1 MTRILD
7 GIIHVAGEHD
17 TGKTTFA
24 LESGASPE
32 RICMFDDDVKGRAT
46 VEQLRRDNI
55 TFGAYHD
62 LIAIAKGKTELKY
75 HEAVLSIISSIKPEQ
90 FDVIIWDTWTHFASS
105 CHPYVVKYPDKFRD
119 SWSPMGKFKG
129 PQQWKEARRYEAGL
143 LSYMSTLAKQVVV
156 ITHLTDTYIN
166 EVKVPDKLRPDSSKV
181 LESVPRM
188 RIWLRQNSSSPVPVG
203 LILKR
208 LDKKVVQDG
217 KVRTISVLPR
227 KIAPLPTEHS
237 LWDTIWR
244 YWDNPIDLAEPDS
257 LEIPTEYELGILDGT
272 LTKDQKYLMQQM
284 IEHGLVRHDEDE
296 VEDEVT
302 SNKSPEA
309 LARSLAAD
317 GLTAAQI
324 AEQLGKPLVLVNKW
338 VAQ

>member
-1 MTRILD
+1 
-7 GIIHVAGEHD
+7 
-17 TGKTTFA
+17 
-24 LESGASPE
+24 
-32 RICMFDDDVKGRAT
+32 
-46 VEQLRRDNI
+46 
-55 TFGAYHD
+55 
-62 LIAIAKGKTELKY
+62 
-75 HEAVLSIISSIKPEQ
+75 
-90 FDVIIWDTWTHFASS
+90 
-105 CHPYVVKYPDKFRD
+105 
-119 SWSPMGKFKG
+119 
-129 PQQWKEARRYEAGL
+129 
-143 LSYMSTLAKQVVV
+143 
-156 ITHLTDTYIN
+156 
-166 EVKVPDKLRPDSSKV
+166 VPDKQRPDSSKV

-188 RIWLRQNSSSPVPVG
+188 RVWLRQNSNSPVPVG

-217 KVRTISVLPR
+217 KVRTVSVLPR
-227 KIAPLPTEHS
+227 KIVPLPTEHS

-296 VEDEVT
+296 VEDEVI

-317 GLTAAQI
+317 GVTAAQI
-324 AEQLGKPLVLVNKW
+324 AEQLGKPLVLVTKW
-338 VAQ
+338 IGGA